1 MNYSKEFKKYAMNH
15 LKIDSKLVEASMT
28 PMILE
33 ERELRVTQMSV
44 FDRMMMDRI
53 LWLYGPVDDRM
64 ASIVQAQLLF
74 LDSLETKD
82 ITLQI
87 SSPGG
92 SVLAGLSIIDVMNY
106 IKSDVSTINLGLCAS
121 MGSVLLSSGTKG
133 KRNALISSKTMIH
146 HVSSGTEGVIDDQ
159 RISIMEAEK
168 YNYLLIKKLAI
179 NTGKSFEELHDVSKR
194 DKWFNSDQALEYGF
208 VDGII
213 GLDKNQSI
221 TKLMEGFDEYYQ
233 KEVLKK

>member
-1 MNYSKEFKKYAMNH
+1 MNYSKEFKNYATKH
-15 LKIDSKLVEASMT
+15 LSLNTQLVEASMT

-53 LWLYGPVDDRM
+53 LWLYGVVDDRM

-74 LDSLETKD
+74 LDSIETKD

-92 SVLAGLSIIDVMNY
+92 SVLSGLAIIDVMNY

-133 KRNALISSKTMIH
+133 KRNALINSKTMIH

-159 RISIMEAEK
+159 RITLMETER
-168 YNYLLIKKLAI
+168 YNFILFKMLA
-179 NTGKSFEELHDVSKR
+179 NNCGKTFDEIHDISRR
-194 DKWFNSDQALEYGF
+194 DKWFNSDQAKDYGF
-208 VDGII
+208 VDNII
-213 GLDKNQSI
+213 GLDKNKSI
-221 TKLMEGFDEYYQ
+221 TELMEGFDEYYE